1 MSKILQKTEINLIK
15 KSTICDKNT
24 NLARVLEMFPNG
36 INKKDLKTL
45 KKDFIDVY
53 DIIATAELREIL
65 INDSASEWKQ
75 GEHIGEK
82 NIPCELCGNKF
93 SKQKFTIINK
103 FNSNSM
109 LVGSA
114 CICKFANINK
124 IIKGENLNTIKN
136 SEVFDRLVKF
146 NKVYEKGKNEI
157 TYFIEE
163 YNKFDISFPIEFDTE
178 FEKIIK
184 DSKKYYNDFKKGK
197 IPESKLK
204 EFQIY
209 KNDFDHLKRK
219 CKKFVSENKNNKFIC
234 TKEIENELR
243 DKKLYSTL
251 KDIKSNN
258 SLLKDWHIKYIEN
271 IKFIEQ
277 FIKEISCFFSKN
289 YMDFLEINNKKIV
302 VEGVKEYIEGLKFE
316 LSISQFMNHFSDV
329 ISKGNI
335 YKSDD
340 ILFHLRILKEK
351 NNIFNYIDILY
362 NILKK
367 HKYYTSIDDEIYDSG
382 YFKIYNKN
390 NKVARVNL
398 NDLLD
403 AKFLFVFKNKPE
415 NIDNYMKNLNW
426 KDKSDENKFD
436 IGNIGKLQTGG
447 NFI

>member
-93 SKQKFTIINK
+93 SKQKFIIINK
-103 FNSNSM
+103 LNSNSM
-109 LVGSA
+109 LVGSD

-184 DSKKYYNDFKKGK
+184 DSKKYYKDFKKGK
-197 IPESKLK
+197 IPESK
-204 EFQIY
+204 
-209 KNDFDHLKRK
+209 
-219 CKKFVSENKNNKFIC
+219 
-234 TKEIENELR
+234 
-243 DKKLYSTL
+243 
-251 KDIKSNN
+251 SN
-258 SLLKDWHIKYIEN
+258 I
-271 IKFIEQ
+271 
-277 FIKEISCFFSKN
+277 
-289 YMDFLEINNKKIV
+289 
-302 VEGVKEYIEGLKFE
+302 
-316 LSISQFMNHFSDV
+316 
-329 ISKGNI
+329 
-335 YKSDD
+335 
-340 ILFHLRILKEK
+340 
-351 NNIFNYIDILY
+351 
-362 NILKK
+362 
-367 HKYYTSIDDEIYDSG
+367 
-382 YFKIYNKN
+382 
-390 NKVARVNL
+390 
-398 NDLLD
+398 
-403 AKFLFVFKNKPE
+403 
-415 NIDNYMKNLNW
+415 
-426 KDKSDENKFD
+426 
-436 IGNIGKLQTGG
+436 
-447 NFI
+447 